1 MPSGL
6 TGGWNETPKYR
17 MVHRPETYSRVYW
30 GGLGLG
36 VICMKVDWINIQ
48 HITQTEK
55 SCEDGKICPFWGCR
69 GSGTCGLRGV

>member
-55 SCEDGKICPFWGCR
+55 SCEGV
-69 GSGTCGLRGV
+69 GLAVCEEYRVGVVAL